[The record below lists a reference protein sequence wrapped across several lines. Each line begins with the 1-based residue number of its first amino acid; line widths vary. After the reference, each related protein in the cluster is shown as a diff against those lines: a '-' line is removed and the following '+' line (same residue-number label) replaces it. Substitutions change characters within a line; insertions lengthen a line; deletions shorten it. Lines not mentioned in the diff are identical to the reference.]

1 MGWRKAF
8 SLLLAIAL
16 IALVVGCGG
25 GEAKRENNLQASVRF
40 VGARFEVT
48 NEDDVP
54 WEDVT
59 LRVVLQRETYTYDKE
74 LGGTEGL
81 IRIDPGET
89 QSYKMGAFVARGGRQ
104 LGSLLGSSSDRLAD
118 QAIIECTVNGQPG
131 YWAGAP
137 TFLSE

>member
-1 MGWRKAF
+1 MGGRKAF
-8 SLLLAIAL
+8 SLLLAIGL
-16 IALVVGCGG
+16 ISLVVGCGG
-25 GEAKRENNLQASVRF
+25 GEPKRENNLQASVRF
-40 VGARFEVT
+40 IGARFEVT
-48 NEDDVP
+48 NEGDAP

-59 LRVVLQRETYTYDKE
+59 LRVVLQRETYTYDKD

-81 IRIDPGET
+81 IRIEPGET

-118 QAIIECTVNGQPG
+118 QAIIECTVNGQQG
-131 YWAGAP
+131 YWSGAP